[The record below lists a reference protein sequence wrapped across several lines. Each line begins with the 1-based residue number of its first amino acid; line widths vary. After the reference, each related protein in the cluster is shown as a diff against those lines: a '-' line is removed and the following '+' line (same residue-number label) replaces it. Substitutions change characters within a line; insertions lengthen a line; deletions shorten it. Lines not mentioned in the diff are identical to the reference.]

1 VLVVYKRGGKERGG
15 DDDDDDVK
23 GIRFNGGKDRLL
35 YE

>member
-1 VLVVYKRGGKERGG
+1 MLVVYKRGGKERGG